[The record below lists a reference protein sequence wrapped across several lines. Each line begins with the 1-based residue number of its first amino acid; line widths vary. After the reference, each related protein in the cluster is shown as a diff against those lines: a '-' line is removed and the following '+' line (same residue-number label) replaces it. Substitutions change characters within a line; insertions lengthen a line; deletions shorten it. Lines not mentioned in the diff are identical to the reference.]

1 MARESRCIKV
11 PKTEGENTRR
21 RLIEEGLIDNALKP
35 FTDESFLYVP
45 VNEDIPGAVTE
56 TFEER
61 EAAVPLP
68 RHELIGGIAIMQDCD
83 RDEAERLLESRPVI
97 HTVLYSEG
105 PVTGEYRTKDYT
117 VLAGKETTRTD
128 YTEYGRRF
136 VIDLSAAYFSAR
148 LANERQR
155 IAQMMKPGEKL
166 LDMFAGVGPFAIA
179 LSENTPVVYAND
191 INPAAVSLLAEN
203 IRINKK
209 KNILPVLADACH
221 LGGILPPES
230 FDRIIMNLPM
240 KSPEFL
246 KTAFKLCR
254 AGGMIHFYT
263 LQSVA
268 GEMNQEILNFDCE
281 IVLEKIV
288 RSYSPSQHHA
298 VYDIKTG

>member
-11 PKTEGENTRR
+11 PKTEGETTRR
-21 RLIEEGLIDNALKP
+21 RLVEEGLIDNTLKP

-45 VNEDIPGAVTE
+45 VNGDVPGAVTE

-61 EAAVPLP
+61 DEASPLP
-68 RHELIGGIAIMQDCD
+68 RHELIGGIAIMQDND
-83 RDEAERLLESRPVI
+83 RNEAERLLESRPVI

-105 PVTGEYRTKDYT
+105 PVTGEYRTKDFT

-155 IAQMMKPGEKL
+155 IDAMMKPGERL
-166 LDMFAGVGPFAIA
+166 LDMFAGVGPFAVT
-179 LSENTPVVYAND
+179 LSKKASVVYAND
-191 INPAAVSLLAEN
+191 INPAAVSLLMEN
-203 IRINKK
+203 IRINKSG
-209 KNILPVLADACH
+209 NILPVLADARR
-221 LGGILPPES
+221 LGAILPPAG

-246 KTAFKLCR
+246 ETAFKLCR
-254 AGGMIHFYT
+254 PGGMIHFYT
-263 LQSVA
+263 LQSGS
-268 GEMNQEILNFDCE
+268 GEMTGEIKKHACRK
-281 IVLEKIV
+281 ISEKIV

-298 VYDIKTG
+298 VYDISVS